1 MGYTARRVAVLHHL
15 AAWKNYKHIV
25 LQFNEPPQRCHAIST
40 IFFLLFIEKNK

>member
-25 LQFNEPPQRCHAIST
+25 LQFNEPPQR
-40 IFFLLFIEKNK
+40 LLNAARDGTKYEYYPH